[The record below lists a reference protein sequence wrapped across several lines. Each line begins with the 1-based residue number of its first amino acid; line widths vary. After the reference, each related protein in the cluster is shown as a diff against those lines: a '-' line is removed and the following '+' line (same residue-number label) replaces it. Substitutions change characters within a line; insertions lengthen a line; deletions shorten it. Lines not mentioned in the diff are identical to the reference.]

1 MVFGSGE
8 IPRIL
13 LRRIL
18 QGLDL
23 FVPKDSV
30 VIEVEFRIEG
40 DHISALGDGQGVDLH
55 LGAVLFDEKAIGGVK
70 KTTGGTKAGRGKAEE
85 DADLAGLVGLEAEAG
100 MNGFPQDGFGIF
112 LRDGLDIHSALL
124 ASNDDGAARS
134 AVENDGQIELP
145 GDLSGLTDQNGV
157 DRLTLGPGLM
167 RDEGVTEHVGRDV
180 FDLPGGFD
188 EMNTSLET
196 VFEMAFAP
204 PAGMDLGLDDEAVT
218 RKAPGNR
225 FSLFRG
231 AGDSSTGDGDTR
243 RSEKFPCLIFVDVH
257 EEGKLMNDRVGQSSF
272 VVNPS

>member
-1 MVFGSGE
+1 
-8 IPRIL
+8 
-13 LRRIL
+13 
-18 QGLDL
+18 
-23 FVPKDSV
+23 
-30 VIEVEFRIEG
+30 
-40 DHISALGDGQGVDLH
+40 
-55 LGAVLFDEKAIGGVK
+55 LGAVLFDKKAIGGVK
-70 KTTGGTKAGRGKAEE
+70 KTTGSTESGRREPEE

-134 AVENDGQIELP
+134 AVENDGQVKFT
-145 GDLSGLTDQNGV
+145 GDFGGFPNQNGV
-157 DRLTLGPGLM
+157 DGLSLGSGLM
-167 RDEGVTEHVGRDV
+167 RDEGVANHVGRDV

-196 VFEMAFAP
+196 VLEMAFAP

-257 EEGKLMNDRVGQSSF
+257 KSF
-272 VVNPS
+272 VVKG